1 MVSSERSLAVFDCDF
16 LRFMVLHRTQTGQW
30 GLACHAPQDP
40 GRIKMPMNKP
50 PAPLETLKYTLSDE
64 GGNTGRLPLERE
76 NHIAS
81 MPLTVK

>member
-1 MVSSERSLAVFDCDF
+1 
-16 LRFMVLHRTQTGQW
+16 MVLHRTQTGQW

-64 GGNTGRLPLERE
+64 GGNTGRLPVEWE

-81 MPLTVK
+81 VPLTVK

>member
-1 MVSSERSLAVFDCDF
+1 
-16 LRFMVLHRTQTGQW
+16 
-30 GLACHAPQDP
+30 
-40 GRIKMPMNKP
+40 MPMNKP